1 MLSLIMRSK
10 KKEKT
15 LKDERN
21 RELALL
27 AHRKVENIETVNE
40 DKTSLLK
47 EERRKELEEIANR
60 NIDIDFKQQSTESHV
75 REERAKE
82 LYEVSN
88 RVTEAENEMEKS
100 EQIWNERAEELK
112 QIASMRSKSPWQQE
126 CRDSLIKERNIEIE
140 SPNMKGKIRN
150 TAAAW
155 KERERDSRLEKE
167 PVLAKEAPTRRIG
180 SLFKRDS
187 DYWNLNETITT
198 DEFPEPPSEAEIAQ
212 VSHNPP
218 PPLR

>member
-1 MLSLIMRSK
+1 MG
-10 KKEKT
+10 
-15 LKDERN
+15 DERN

-27 AHRKVENIETVNE
+27 ANRKVENIEAIHE

-60 NIDIDFKQQSTESHV
+60 NIDFDFNQQNRESHL

-82 LYEVSN
+82 LYEISN
-88 RVTEAENEMEKS
+88 RVTEAESEMEKS

-126 CRDSLIKERNIEIE
+126 CRDSPVKERNIEIE
-140 SPNMKGKIRN
+140 SPEIKGKVRN

-155 KERERDSRLEKE
+155 KEREKSASRGKE
-167 PVLAKEAPTRRIG
+167 
-180 SLFKRDS
+180 
-187 DYWNLNETITT
+187 
-198 DEFPEPPSEAEIAQ
+198 
-212 VSHNPP
+212 H
-218 PPLR
+218 